1 MQHKQISY
9 DVAVI
14 GGGLAGLSL
23 SIQLSR
29 LGHQVLLLEKEKYPF
44 HKVCG
49 EYISMESWPFL
60 ENLGLPLRQLGV
72 PRINHL
78 HLTAPNGKLFAT
90 SLPLGGFG
98 ISRFT
103 LDNLLFEI
111 AKKEGVT
118 ILEETK
124 VQNVEVG
131 EGSITLQA
139 TAKSLGAIAVTAKTV
154 SGSYGKRS
162 NLDIKWKRSFIEEQ
176 RPKLNNYIAVK
187 YHVHTG
193 WPVHIIG
200 LHNFEGGYC
209 GISKVDGNAYCLC
222 YLTTA
227 ACLQAH
233 DHSIAAMEKEVLY
246 QNPELKSI
254 FQNSTII
261 SGFPLTISQISFSKK
276 TQTEKGILLLGDAA
290 GMVTPLCGNGMSMA
304 LHSSKLAAPLVHSFL
319 QQKITQ
325 EQMEQQYRQQ
335 WQHHFA

>member
-9 DVAVI
+9 DVAII

-29 LGHQVLLLEKEKYPF
+29 LGHRVLLLEKEKYPF

-60 ENLGLPLRQLGV
+60 ENLGVPLRQLGV

-103 LDNLLFEI
+103 LDNLLFEM

-124 VQNVEVG
+124 VQNVEAD
-131 EGSITLQA
+131 EGSFSVQA
-139 TAKSLGAIAVTAKTV
+139 TAKGLGTISVTVKMV
-154 SGSYGKRS
+154 CGSYGKRS

-176 RPKLNNYIAVK
+176 RSKLNNYIAVK
-187 YHVHTG
+187 YHVHTD
-193 WPVHIIG
+193 WPVHTIG

-209 GISKVDGNAYCLC
+209 GISKVDGNAHCLC
-222 YLTTA
+222 YLTT
-227 ACLQAH
+227 
-233 DHSIAAMEKEVLY
+233 
-246 QNPELKSI
+246 
-254 FQNSTII
+254 
-261 SGFPLTISQISFSKK
+261 
-276 TQTEKGILLLGDAA
+276 
-290 GMVTPLCGNGMSMA
+290 
-304 LHSSKLAAPLVHSFL
+304 
-319 QQKITQ
+319 
-325 EQMEQQYRQQ
+325 
-335 WQHHFA
+335 